1 MEPALKKYLTDNQKK
16 YIAVLQDLL
25 EQSITEQLQRKKQ
38 EVENLKKLRQD
49 SNDNKEE
56 ILNIKR
62 ENEKTAIDLLEKSKA
77 LIDEIGTTKIEKREY
92 KTI

>member
-1 MEPALKKYLTDNQKK
+1 MKKYLTDNQKK